1 MKTIS
6 DILHDVDILEIKGNT
21 NQPVLGISFDSRKVS
36 NNFVF
41 VAVRGVNSDGHDF
54 VETAIINGATSVVCE
69 EMPVNILTNI
79 CYIQVEN
86 TSRALGIISSNFFDN
101 PSSKLKLIGVTGTNG
116 KTTIVT
122 LLHSLFMS
130 LGYPSGMLST
140 IVNKI
145 ENTKVAATHTTPD
158 PVSINRL
165 LNDMVIAGCEF
176 AFMEVSSHAIV
187 QNRIAGLNFSGG
199 IFTNITHDHLD
210 YHKTFKEYIKA
221 KKKFFDELT
230 DHAFAIV
237 NSDDMNAQVMVQ
249 NTKAAIYTY
258 GLKNMADFK
267 GVILE
272 NELEGVKIKINNHE
286 LFSLLIGEFNAY
298 NLLAVYGTSVLLG
311 LDEDEVLIALST
323 LKGADGRFEI
333 LRAKNG
339 VTGIIDY
346 AHTPDALKNVL
357 QTIQK
362 LRKGNEQIITVVGAG
377 GDRDKKKR
385 PLMASV
391 AAKYSDRLILT
402 SDNPRSENPE
412 NILKDMMD
420 GLDVVE
426 KKSALVISNRKE
438 AIKAAWQFASTND
451 IILIAGKG
459 HEKYQEIKGVRYP
472 FDDKEILIKLFE

>member
-6 DILHDVDILEIKGNT
+6 DILHNVDILEIKGNT
-21 NQPVLGISFDSRKVS
+21 NNPVFGISFDSRKVS

-54 VETAIINGATSVVCE
+54 IETAILNGATSVVCE

-79 CYIQVEN
+79 CYMQVEN

-101 PSSKLKLIGVTGTNG
+101 PSSKLKIIGVTGTNG

-210 YHKTFKEYIKA
+210 YHKIFKEYIKA

-230 DHAFAIV
+230 DHAFALV
-237 NSDDMNAQVMVQ
+237 NSDDRNAQVMVQ

-298 NLLAVYGTSVLLG
+298 NLLAVYGTSVLLE

-339 VTGIIDY
+339 ITGIIDY

-362 LRKGNEQIITVVGAG
+362 LRKGNEQVITVVGAG

-420 GLDVVE
+420 GLDVIE
-426 KKSALVISNRKE
+426 KKNALIISNRKE

>member
-6 DILHDVDILEIKGNT
+6 DILHNIDILEIKGNT
-21 NQPVLGISFDSRKVS
+21 NQHVLGISFDSRKVS

-41 VAVRGVNSDGHDF
+41 IAVRGVNSDGHDF
-54 VETAIINGATSVVCE
+54 IETAILNGATSVVCE

-79 CYIQVEN
+79 CYMQVEN

-101 PSSKLKLIGVTGTNG
+101 PSSKLKIIGVTGTNG

-230 DHAFAIV
+230 DHAFALV
-237 NSDDMNAQVMVQ
+237 NSDDRNAQVMVQ

-311 LDEDEVLIALST
+311 LDEEEVLIALST

-339 VTGIIDY
+339 ITGIIDY

-362 LRKGNEQIITVVGAG
+362 LRKGNEQVITVVGAG

-420 GLDVVE
+420 GLDVIE
-426 KKSALVISNRKE
+426 KKNALIISNRKE
-438 AIKAAWQFASTND
+438 AIKTAWQFASNND

>member
-54 VETAIINGATSVVCE
+54 IETAIINGATSVVCE
-69 EMPVNILTNI
+69 EMPVNTSTNI
-79 CYIQVEN
+79 CYIRVKN

-101 PSSKLKLIGVTGTNG
+101 PSSKLKIIGVTGTNG

-122 LLHSLFMS
+122 LLHSLFMY

-145 ENTKVAATHTTPD
+145 ENTEVAATHTTPD

-165 LNDMVIAGCEF
+165 LNEMVIAGCEF

-237 NSDDMNAQVMVQ
+237 NSDDRNAQVMVQ

>member
-1 MKTIS
+1 VKTIS
-6 DILHDVDILEIKGNT
+6 DILHNVDILEIKGNT
-21 NQPVLGISFDSRKVS
+21 NNPVFGISFDSRKVS

-54 VETAIINGATSVVCE
+54 IETAILNGATSVVCE

-79 CYIQVEN
+79 CYMQVEN

-101 PSSKLKLIGVTGTNG
+101 PSSKLKIIGVTGTNG

-210 YHKTFKEYIKA
+210 YHKIFKEYIKA

-230 DHAFAIV
+230 DHAFALV
-237 NSDDMNAQVMVQ
+237 NSDDRNAQVMVQ

-298 NLLAVYGTSVLLG
+298 NLLAVYGTSVLLE

-339 VTGIIDY
+339 ITGIIDY

-362 LRKGNEQIITVVGAG
+362 LRKGNEQVITVVGAG

-420 GLDVVE
+420 GLDVIE
-426 KKSALVISNRKE
+426 KKNALIISNRKE

>member
-6 DILHDVDILEIKGNT
+6 DILHDVDILKIKGNIK
-21 NQPVLGISFDSRKVS
+21 QQVLGISFDSRKAS
-36 NNFVF
+36 NNYAF
-41 VAVRGVNSDGHDF
+41 VAVKGVNSDGHDF
-54 VETAIINGATSVVCE
+54 IETAILNGATTVVCE
-69 EMPVNILTNI
+69 KMPLNVLPNI
-79 CYIQVEN
+79 CYIQVKN
-86 TSRALGIISSNFFDN
+86 TSIALGIISSNFFDN
-101 PSSKLKLIGVTGTNG
+101 PSSKLKIIGVTGTNG

-130 LGYPSGMLST
+130 LGYPTGMLST

-145 ENTKVAATHTTPD
+145 ENREIPATHTTPD

-176 AFMEVSSHAIV
+176 AFMEVSSHSVV
-187 QNRIAGLNFSGG
+187 QNRIAGLNFLGG

-221 KKKFFDELT
+221 KKKFFDDLT
-230 DHAFAIV
+230 DNAFAII
-237 NSDDMNAQVMVQ
+237 NSDDRNAQVMVQ
-249 NTKAAIYTY
+249 NTRAAIYTY
-258 GLKNMADFK
+258 GLKNMTDFK

-298 NLLAVYGTSVLLG
+298 NLLAVYGTSILLG
-311 LDEDEVLIALST
+311 LDEEEVLKALST
-323 LKGADGRFEI
+323 LKGAEGRFEI

-357 QTIQK
+357 KTIQK
-362 LRKGNEQIITVVGAG
+362 LRKGNEQVITVVGAG

-385 PLMASV
+385 PIMASV

-412 NILKDMMD
+412 SILKDMMG
-420 GLDVVE
+420 GLDVME
-426 KKSALVISNRKE
+426 KKKALIISNRKE
-438 AIKAAWQFASTND
+438 AIKAAWQFASHND

-459 HEKYQEIKGVRYP
+459 HEKYQEIKGVKYP
-472 FDDKEILIKLFE
+472 FDDKEILVKLFE